1 MDSQDP
7 QNPPTNP
14 ADLQN
19 QILAQFQAMM
29 NQIAATQASQNEAI
43 QRLQSQLSEGRRDP
57 TRPASPVPGPLEPR
71 NPPENLLGPRPEPYR
86 PKKALPDIPRFSGK
100 RKDFK
105 AWALEARA
113 KIGIDGDS
121 IGNPYAQFYYI
132 YSRMESSAQLF
143 VLAHV
148 QEMDRQGL
156 STPQNLLQYLESIYI
171 DPNEVARAR
180 DRLRE
185 EKQKG
190 NESFTFYLPKF
201 ERLLAEAELTDAPE
215 GVKISYLEGN
225 ISIDLRRALIGRE
238 KPQSY
243 VAYVRTLLG
252 LASDL
257 EGLAYY
263 EKRHSTL
270 LRAPAGQFQPRSL
283 PPAPPGPSGPTE
295 GSMDWEP
302 SPRASRGRLTP

>member
-1 MDSQDP
+1 
-7 QNPPTNP
+7 
-14 ADLQN
+14 
-19 QILAQFQAMM
+19 
-29 NQIAATQASQNEAI
+29 
-43 QRLQSQLSEGRRDP
+43 
-57 TRPASPVPGPLEPR
+57 
-71 NPPENLLGPRPEPYR
+71 
-86 PKKALPDIPRFSGK
+86 
-100 RKDFK
+100 
-105 AWALEARA
+105 
-113 KIGIDGDS
+113 
-121 IGNPYAQFYYI
+121 
-132 YSRMESSAQLF
+132 
-143 VLAHV
+143 
-148 QEMDRQGL
+148 MDRQGL
-156 STPQNLLQYLESIYI
+156 STPQNLLHYLESIYI
-171 DPNEVARAR
+171 DLNEVARAR
-180 DRLRE
+180 DKLRE

-243 VAYVRTLLG
+243 TAYVRTLLG

-302 SPRASRGRLTP
+302 SPRASRGRLTPQEKEERYRKGLCLYCGQNGHLRAACPLAPALQTRAHAGNPAPAEPRMSGALQAPAPDSAAFQGSQNLPDPALKTTARAGRLRRPRESQKLIEISDSEDSEKE